1 MDKVTK
7 QRDPKR
13 QAAGRKGHEKYMAK
27 LKEDILKNVGNG
39 GSNTTNDSTNGGI
52 NTTNDST
59 TTTSSGSTITN
70 FSYIH
75 GVGAIVVLSLGV
87 CIFIIPKLMRNPS
100 QRDKDPEKISKEPER
115 SLKSDGKCYNKQ
127 DDNTTIRCKEKPRRS
142 NKRRTSHYRSNS
154 WNFLATKDGQNSFTS
169 KGSLGC
175 IRHHQTQ
182 RRRNNWSIAQR
193 LCCL

>member
-27 LKEDILKNVGNG
+27 LKEDILKNG
-39 GSNTTNDSTNGGI
+39 GSSNSTNGGI

-70 FSYIH
+70 YIH
-75 GVGAIVVLSLGV
+75 GVGAIAVLSLGV
-87 CIFIIPKLMRNPS
+87 CIFIKWMRNPS
-100 QRDKDPEKISKEPER
+100 QPDKDPEISKGPEKISK
-115 SLKSDGKCYNKQ
+115 
-127 DDNTTIRCKEKPRRS
+127 IRQKIPRRS

-169 KGSLGC
+169 KGSLRW
-175 IRHHQTQ
+175 IRHYQTQ
-182 RRRNNWSIAQR
+182 QRHNNWSIAQR